1 MRNEPAE
8 FPLNGIIPGWTD
20 GIHLMTGISNYKFSI
35 LSALAHGAQCAQ
47 CVGNVI
53 ERDSTAFEVD
63 LLSPKTPV

>member
-1 MRNEPAE
+1 
-8 FPLNGIIPGWTD
+8 
-20 GIHLMTGISNYKFSI
+20 MTGISNYKFSI